1 MAIPA
6 ALRVPLLGVVP
17 GGKLLEPP
25 TAVSTRCDQTY
36 EQLRHR
42 ITATLLPAQQAFI
55 DEVDVKIVGYCAG
68 FGAGKTYA
76 LCAKTLILAMDNP
89 GTVGAVFE
97 PTHIMIRDVWMRS
110 FDDFLEAH
118 QIHHDFRV
126 SPQPEYTLHLPNGPT
141 TILCRATET
150 WNRIRGQN
158 LSFACIDEVDTSPPD
173 IAQKASE
180 MVLARLRGGAKP
192 QLAVASTPEGYR
204 WMYRTFVESDSED
217 RRLIRAK
224 TTDNPHL
231 PPGFVESLYA
241 NFPPQLIRS
250 YIEGEFTNLA
260 NTSVYPDYDRD
271 RHWTDAVVEEDDRIF
286 CGVDLNVGNCLIEV
300 LVRRGNTYHFVA
312 EHVARD
318 TPAIVTLL
326 TERYAHQHER
336 GDVVV
341 IPDAAS
347 RQRTTTNAKESDL
360 SILKRGGF
368 SIKEQLS
375 NPAIEDRVNAMNV
388 LLMSDRLYVSNA
400 CPHLIRSLE
409 QQAYGKDGKPEKGG
423 TGLDD
428 PSHPV
433 DAAGY
438 AISALAPLKRW
449 VTGGS
454 RFRTY

>member
-1 MAIPA
+1 
-6 ALRVPLLGVVP
+6 VSLLGVIP

-25 TAVSTRCDQTY
+25 IQLSTRCDLSY
-36 EQLRHR
+36 GALRAQ
-42 ITATLLPAQQAFI
+42 IVDGLLPAQRAFV

-68 FGAGKTYA
+68 FGAGKTHA
-76 LCAKTLILAMDNP
+76 LCAKVVCLAMDNP
-89 GTVGAVFE
+89 GTVAAVFE

-110 FDDFLEAH
+110 FDDYLEAH
-118 QIHHDFRV
+118 QIQHDFRV
-126 SPQPEYTLHLPNGPT
+126 SPQPEYTLYLPDGPC

-158 LSFACIDEVDTSPPD
+158 LSFACIDEVDTSPAEV
-173 IAQKASE
+173 AQKASE
-180 MVLARLRGGAKP
+180 MVLARLRGGTRP

-204 WMYRTFVESDSED
+204 WMYRTFVEGASDD
-217 RRLIRAK
+217 KRLIQAK

-231 PPGFVESLYA
+231 PPGFVDSLYA

-271 RHWTDAVVEEDDRIF
+271 RHWTDAVVEDDDRIF
-286 CGVDLNVGNCLIEV
+286 CGIDLNVGNCLIEV
-300 LVRRGNTYHFVA
+300 LVRRGDTFHFVE
-312 EHVARD
+312 EHVVRD
-318 TPAIVTLL
+318 TPAIVAKLQETYPAQL
-326 TERYAHQHER
+326 ER

-341 IPDAAS
+341 VPDAAS

-360 SILKRGGF
+360 SILRRGGF
-368 SIKEQLS
+368 VLKEQSS
-375 NPAIEDRVNAMNV
+375 NPAIEDRVNAVNV
-388 LLMSDRLYVSNA
+388 LLMSDRLFVGPR
-400 CPHLIRSLE
+400 CKHLQKSLE

-423 TGLDD
+423 SGLDD

-438 AISALAPLKRW
+438 ALTYLAPLKRW

>member
-1 MAIPA
+1 M
-6 ALRVPLLGVVP
+6 
-17 GGKLLEPP
+17 
-25 TAVSTRCDQTY
+25 SY
-36 EQLRHR
+36 EELYAK
-42 ITATLLPAQQAFI
+42 ITAGLLPAQRDFVEEKSA
-55 DEVDVKIVGYCAG
+55 KIVGYCAG
-68 FGAGKTYA
+68 FGAGKTYS
-76 LCAKTLILAMDNP
+76 LCCKTVVMAMDNP
-89 GTVGAVFE
+89 GAVGAVFE

-110 FDDFLEAH
+110 FDDFLEQH
-118 QIHHDFRV
+118 QIEHDFRV
-126 SPQPEYTLHLPNGPT
+126 SPQPEYCLYLPNGPCV
-141 TILCRATET
+141 ILCRATET

-158 LSFACIDEVDTSPPD
+158 LAFAAIDEVDTSPAEV
-173 IAQKASE
+173 AQKASE
-180 MVLARLRGGAKP
+180 MVLARLRGGAAP

-204 WMYRTFVESDSED
+204 WMYRTFVENDTED
-217 RRLIRAK
+217 KRLIRAK

-231 PPGFVESLYA
+231 PPGFIESLYA

-271 RHWTDAVVEEDDRIF
+271 RHWTDATVLEEDRVY

-300 LVRRGNTYHFVA
+300 LVRRGDTFHFVE
-312 EHVARD
+312 EHVVRD
-318 TPAIVTLL
+318 TPAIV
-326 TERYAHQHER
+326 ERLKEAYPAQHAR

-360 SILKRGGF
+360 SILRRGGF
-368 SIKEQLS
+368 VLKEQS
-375 NPAIEDRVNAMNV
+375 ANPAIEDRVNAMNV
-388 LLMSDRLYVSNA
+388 LLMNNRLYVGPR
-400 CPHLIRSLE
+400 CKYLQKSLE

-438 AISALAPLKRW
+438 AISYL
-449 VTGGS
+449 
-454 RFRTY
+454 

>member
-1 MAIPA
+1 MEDITY
-6 ALRVPLLGVVP
+6 LRYDDFYDLHVPVWNHYVANGVVHHN
-17 GGKLLEPP
+17 
-25 TAVSTRCDQTY
+25 S
-36 EQLRHR
+36 
-42 ITATLLPAQQAFI
+42 
-55 DEVDVKIVGYCAG
+55 
-68 FGAGKTYA
+68 GKTHG
-76 LCAKTLILAMDNP
+76 LCAKTVVMAMDNP

-110 FDDFLEAH
+110 FDDFLEEH
-118 QIHHDFRV
+118 RIQYDFRIT
-126 SPQPEYTLHLPNGPT
+126 PQPEYKLYLPNGPC
-141 TILCRATET
+141 TIICRATET

-158 LSFACIDEVDTSPPD
+158 LSFACIDEIDTSPSE

-180 MVLARLRGGAKP
+180 MVLARLRGGTKP

-204 WMYRTFVESDSED
+204 WMYRTFVEGAADD
-217 RRLIRAK
+217 KRLIKAK

-231 PPGFVESLYA
+231 PPGFVDSLYA

-271 RHWTDAVVEEDDRIF
+271 KHWTDATVLEEDRIY

-300 LVRRGNTYHFVA
+300 CVRRGDTYHFIDEYV
-312 EHVARD
+312 VRD
-318 TPAIVTLL
+318 TPAIVEKLKAA
-326 TERYAHQHER
+326 YPAQFER
-336 GDVVV
+336 GNVVV

-360 SILKRGGF
+360 SILRKGGF
-368 SIKEQLS
+368 VLKES
-375 NPAIEDRVNAMNV
+375 TANPAIEDRVNAVNV
-388 LLMSDRLYVSNA
+388 LIMADRLFIGPR
-400 CPHLIRSLE
+400 CKHLMKSLE
-409 QQAYGKDGKPEKGG
+409 QQAYDAKGKPEKGG
-423 TGLDD
+423 SGMDD

-433 DAAGY
+433 DAMGY
-438 AISALAPLKRW
+438 AISYLAPLKRW

>member
-1 MAIPA
+1 M
-6 ALRVPLLGVVP
+6 PLLGVIP

-25 TAVSTRCDQTY
+25 INLVTRCDLSY
-36 EQLRHR
+36 DELRER
-42 ITATLLPAQQAFI
+42 ITAKLLPAQLEFVN
-55 DEVDVKIVGYCAG
+55 EVDVKLVAYCAG
-68 FGAGKTYA
+68 FGAGKTHA
-76 LCAKTLILAMDNP
+76 LCAKVVVMAMDNP

-110 FDDFLEAH
+110 FDDFLEEH
-118 QIHHDFRV
+118 QIEHEFRV
-126 SPQPEYTLHLPNGPT
+126 SPQPEYKLFLPNGPCT
-141 TILCRATET
+141 VLCRATET

-158 LSFACIDEVDTSPPD
+158 LSFAAVDEIDTSPPD

-180 MVLARLRGGAKP
+180 MVLARLRGGANP

-204 WMYRTFVESDSED
+204 YLYRTFVENPSGDK
-217 RRLIRAK
+217 RLIKAK

-260 NTSVYPDYDRD
+260 NTSVYPDFDRD
-271 RHWTDAVVEEDDRIF
+271 RHWSDATIGPEDRLF

-300 LVRRGNTYHFVA
+300 LVRRGDEYHFVA

-318 TPAIVTLL
+318 TPGIVRLL
-326 TERYAHQHER
+326 QETYPEHHQR
-336 GDVVV
+336 GDIVVV
-341 IPDAAS
+341 PDAAS

-360 SILKRGGF
+360 GILRRGGF
-368 SIKEQLS
+368 ALKEQTS

-388 LLMSDRLYVSNA
+388 LIMNTRLRVHPN
-400 CPHLIRSLE
+400 CKHLIKSLE
-409 QQAYGKDGKPEKGG
+409 QQAYAKDGKPEKGG

-438 AISALAPLKRW
+438 VIWYLAPLKRW

>member
-1 MAIPA
+1 MS
-6 ALRVPLLGVVP
+6 LLGVIP

-25 TAVSTRCDQTY
+25 VQLITRCDKSY
-36 EQLRHR
+36 EQLRAQ
-42 ITATLLPAQQAFI
+42 ICDGLLPAQQAFV
-55 DEVDVKIVGYCAG
+55 DEVDVKVVGYCAG

-76 LCAKTLILAMDNP
+76 LCAKVCVMAMDNP

-110 FDDFLEAH
+110 FDDFLELH
-118 QIHHDFRV
+118 QIQHDFRV
-126 SPQPEYTLHLPNGPT
+126 SPQPEYTLYLPNGPCT
-141 TILCRATET
+141 VLCRATET

-158 LSFACIDEVDTSPPD
+158 LSFACIDEIDTSPAE

-180 MVLARLRGGAKP
+180 MVLARLRGGTHP

-204 WMYRTFVESDSED
+204 WMYRTFVEGAADD
-217 RRLIRAK
+217 KRLIKAK

-231 PPGFVESLYA
+231 PPGFIESLYA

-271 RHWTDAVVEEDDRIF
+271 RHWTDAVIEDTDRLY

-300 LVRRGNTYHFVA
+300 LVRRGDSFHFVD

-318 TPAIVTLL
+318 TPAIVEKLRDTYPL
-326 TERYAHQHER
+326 HFER

-341 IPDAAS
+341 IPDASS
-347 RQRTTTNAKESDL
+347 RHRNTTNAKESDL

-368 SIKEQLS
+368 VLKESNS
-375 NPAIEDRVNAMNV
+375 NPAIEDRVNAVNV
-388 LLMSDRLYVSNA
+388 LLMNDRLFVSPR
-400 CPHLIRSLE
+400 CRHLQKSLE
-409 QQAYGKDGKPEKGG
+409 QQAYDRTGKPEKGG
-423 TGLDD
+423 SGLDD
-428 PSHPV
+428 PSHAV
-433 DAAGY
+433 DAMGY
-438 AISALAPLKRW
+438 AINFLAPLKRW
-449 VTGGS
+449 ITGGS

>member
-1 MAIPA
+1 M
-6 ALRVPLLGVVP
+6 PLLGVFP
-17 GGKLLEPP
+17 GGNCLEPP
-25 TAVSTRCDQTY
+25 EKLSTRCDKTY
-36 EQLRHR
+36 AELRSA
-42 ITATLLPAQQAFI
+42 ITASLLPAQLDFVN
-55 DEVDVKIVGYCAG
+55 EVGSKIVGYCAG

-76 LCAKTLILAMDNP
+76 LCAKTVALAMDNP

-110 FDDFLEAH
+110 FDDYLE
-118 QIHHDFRV
+118 QQGIQHDFRV
-126 SPQPEYTLHLPNGPT
+126 SPQPEYVLHLPNGPC

-158 LSFACIDEVDTSPPD
+158 LSFACIDEVDTSPAD
-173 IAQKASE
+173 VAQKASE
-180 MVLARLRGGAKP
+180 MVLARLRGGSSP

-204 WMYRTFVESDSED
+204 WMYRTFVESPGPDK
-217 RRLIRAK
+217 RLIKAK

-231 PPGFVESLYA
+231 PPGFIESLYA

-260 NTSVYPDYDRD
+260 NTSVYPDFDRD
-271 RHWTDAVVEEDDRIF
+271 RHWTDAAVEDGDRIF
-286 CGVDLNVGNCLIEV
+286 VGCDLNVGNCLLEV
-300 LVRRGNTYHFVA
+300 LVRRGDEYHFVE
-312 EHVARD
+312 EHVCRD
-318 TPAIVTLL
+318 TPAIVALL
-326 TERYAHQHER
+326 KERYPEHHAR

-368 SIKEQLS
+368 AIKEQLS

-388 LLMSDRLYVSNA
+388 LIMSDRLKVGPR
-400 CPHLIRSLE
+400 CKHLIKSLE
-409 QQAYGKDGKPEKGG
+409 QQAYDKTGKPEKGG
-423 TGLDD
+423 TGMDD

-438 AISALAPLKRW
+438 AVSYLAPLKRW

>member
-1 MAIPA
+1 M
-6 ALRVPLLGVVP
+6 PLLGVIP

-25 TAVSTRCDQTY
+25 IQLQTRCDLTRDELY
-36 EQLRHR
+36 ERL
-42 ITATLLPAQQAFI
+42 TASLLPAQLEFI
-55 DEVDVKIVGYCAG
+55 ETTEPKIVGYCAG
-68 FGAGKTYA
+68 FGAGMTHA
-76 LCAKTLILAMDNP
+76 LCAKAVALAMANP

-110 FDDFLEAH
+110 FDDFLEQH
-118 QIHHDFRV
+118 QIQHDFRV
-126 SPQPEYTLHLPNGPT
+126 SPQPEYTLYLPNGPT

-158 LSFACIDEVDTSPPD
+158 LSFACIDEVDTSPAE

-180 MVLARLRGGAKP
+180 MVLARLRGGSAP

-204 WMYRTFVESDSED
+204 WMYRTFVENPGPD
-217 RRLIRAK
+217 RHLIKAK

-231 PPGFVESLYA
+231 PPGFIDSLYA

-271 RHWTDAVVEEDDRIF
+271 RHWTDAVVEDDDRVF

-300 LVRRGNTYHFVA
+300 LVRRGNSFHFVD
-312 EHVARD
+312 EFVVRD
-318 TPAIVTLL
+318 TPAIVAKLK
-326 TERYAHQHER
+326 EAFPAQYER
-336 GDVVV
+336 GDIVVV
-341 IPDAAS
+341 PDAAS

-360 SILKRGGF
+360 SLLKKGGF
-368 SIKEQLS
+368 QLKEQLS

-388 LLMSDRLYVSNA
+388 LIMSDRLFVANRCKY
-400 CPHLIRSLE
+400 LQKSLE

-438 AISALAPLKRW
+438 AISYLAPLRRW

>member
-1 MAIPA
+1 M
-6 ALRVPLLGVVP
+6 PLWNHYVANGVVHHN
-17 GGKLLEPP
+17 
-25 TAVSTRCDQTY
+25 S
-36 EQLRHR
+36 
-42 ITATLLPAQQAFI
+42 
-55 DEVDVKIVGYCAG
+55 
-68 FGAGKTYA
+68 GKTYS
-76 LCAKTLILAMDNP
+76 LCAKVCVMAMDNP

-110 FDDFLEAH
+110 FDDFLEQH
-118 QIHHDFRV
+118 QIQHDFRV
-126 SPQPEYTLHLPNGPT
+126 SPQPEYTLYLPDGPT

-158 LSFACIDEVDTSPPD
+158 LSFAAIDEIDTSPAD
-173 IAQKASE
+173 VAQKASE
-180 MVLARLRGGAKP
+180 MVLARLRGGVKP

-204 WMYRTFVESDSED
+204 WCYRTFVEGAAED
-217 RRLIRAK
+217 KRLIKAK

-231 PPGFVESLYA
+231 PAGFVESLYA

-271 RHWTDAVVEEDDRIF
+271 RHWTDAVVEDDDRVY
-286 CGVDLNVGNCLIEV
+286 CGIDLNVGNCLIEV
-300 LVRRGNTYHFVA
+300 LVRRGDTFHFVE
-312 EHVARD
+312 EHIVRD
-318 TPAIVTLL
+318 TPAIVEKLRATYPAQL
-326 TERYAHQHER
+326 ER

-360 SILKRGGF
+360 SILRRGGF
-368 SIKEQLS
+368 VLKEQS
-375 NPAIEDRVNAMNV
+375 ANPAIEDRVNAVNV
-388 LLMSDRLYVSNA
+388 LLMSDRLYVSPR
-400 CPHLIRSLE
+400 CKYLQKSLE

-423 TGLDD
+423 SGLDD

-438 AISALAPLKRW
+438 ALTYLAPLKRW
-449 VTGGS
+449 ATGGS

>member
-1 MAIPA
+1 
-6 ALRVPLLGVVP
+6 VPLLGVVP

-25 TAVSTRCDQTY
+25 IQLQTRCDKTYAELY
-36 EQLRHR
+36 EQLV
-42 ITATLLPAQQAFI
+42 AKLLPAQRDFV
-55 DEVDVKIVGYCAG
+55 DETRVKIVGYCAG
-68 FGAGKTYA
+68 FGAGKTHA
-76 LCAKTLILAMDNP
+76 LCAKAVVMAMGNP

-110 FDDFLEAH
+110 FDDFLEEH
-118 QIHHDFRV
+118 QIQHDFRV
-126 SPQPEYTLHLPNGPT
+126 SPQPEYTLYLPDGPC

-158 LSFACIDEVDTSPPD
+158 LSFALIDEIDTSPAEV
-173 IAQKASE
+173 AQKASE
-180 MVLARLRGGAKP
+180 MVLARLRGGSSP

-204 WMYRTFVESDSED
+204 WMYRTFVESPSDD
-217 RRLIRAK
+217 RRLIKAK

-231 PPGFVESLYA
+231 PPGFIDSLYA

-271 RHWTDAVVEEDDRIF
+271 RHWTDAVVLEEDRIF

-300 LVRRGNTYHFVA
+300 LVRRGETYHFVE
-312 EHVARD
+312 EHVVRD
-318 TPAIVTLL
+318 TPAIVAKLRESYPAQL
-326 TERYAHQHER
+326 DR
-336 GDVVV
+336 GDIVV

-360 SILKRGGF
+360 SILRRGGF
-368 SIKEQLS
+368 VLKEQSS

-388 LLMSDRLYVSNA
+388 LLMNDRLFVGPR
-400 CPHLIRSLE
+400 CKHLQKSLE

-423 TGLDD
+423 TGMDD

-438 AISALAPLKRW
+438 AITYLAPLKRW
-449 VTGGS
+449 MTGGS

>member
-1 MAIPA
+1 M
-6 ALRVPLLGVVP
+6 PLLGVIP

-25 TAVSTRCDQTY
+25 LALSTRCDKSYDELYAQ
-36 EQLRHR
+36 
-42 ITATLLPAQQAFI
+42 ITETLLPAQQQFVS
-55 DEVDVKIVGYCAG
+55 ETGVKIVGYCAG
-68 FGAGKTYA
+68 FGAGKTHA
-76 LCAKTLILAMDNP
+76 LCAKTVVLAMDNP

-110 FDDFLEAH
+110 FDDFLEHH

-126 SPQPEYTLHLPNGPT
+126 SPQPEYTLHLPNGPC

-158 LSFACIDEVDTSPPD
+158 LSFACIDEIDTSPAD

-180 MVLARLRGGAKP
+180 MVLARLRGGTAP

-204 WMYRTFVESDSED
+204 WMYRTFIENDSED
-217 RRLIRAK
+217 RRLIQAK

-231 PPGFVESLYA
+231 PPGFIDSLYA

-260 NTSVYPDYDRD
+260 NTSVYPDFDRD
-271 RHWTDAVVEEDDRIF
+271 KHWSDEVVLPDDRIF

-300 LVRRGNTYHFVA
+300 LVRRGTSFHFVD
-312 EHVARD
+312 EFVVRD
-318 TPAIVTLL
+318 TPAIVQTLKDA
-326 TERYAHQHER
+326 YPGHYER
-336 GDVVV
+336 GDIVV

-360 SILKRGGF
+360 SLLKKGGF
-368 SIKEQLS
+368 QIKEQLS
-375 NPAIEDRVNAMNV
+375 NPAIEDRVNGMNV
-388 LLMSDRLYVSNA
+388 LIMSDRLFVTSR
-400 CPHLIRSLE
+400 CKHLQKSLE

-423 TGLDD
+423 TGMDD

-438 AISALAPLKRW
+438 AIAALAPLRRW

-454 RFRTY
+454 RYRVY